1 MSMHPIVGDQYK
13 HYKGNVYHVR
23 GVAVHSETD
32 ERLVVY
38 QRPEDTHP
46 WARPLSMWNEPFCR
60 EPATAWPI
68 DFGGWHIECRGCGT
82 SADVIRTRSAV

>member
-13 HYKGNVYHVR
+13 HYKG
-23 GVAVHSETD
+23 VHHDGRSS
-32 ERLVVY
+32 RRFAHAP
-38 QRPEDTHP
+38 QRSALNQKPVHC
-46 WARPLSMWNEPFCR
+46 PFCR